1 MNTISIL
8 ILVATEQQSS
18 LDGDVLQ
25 IVVTSCATIFTLIEL
40 TCYLVIFHHLYRH
53 DNGNIKKFLTKE
65 SIRHRNRRNAI
76 TFLGQFWGFTTE
88 FSAMVILTATIALG
102 GTDTQFKAVTNVLK
116 MATLD
121 GILPMVEVLVSEQ
134 LRNDF
139 IESMFTI
146 IEKMFFM
153 FIWL

>member
-40 TCYLVIFHHLYRH
+40 ACYLVIFHHLYRH

-139 IESMFTI
+139 IESLFTI
-146 IEKMFFM
+146 LERMFFM